1 VSRVTPTDRPETVID
16 GWYVDA
22 AGVPKHK
29 PNWKAHSPS

>member
-22 AGVPKHK
+22 AGMPKHK
-29 PNWKAHSPS
+29 PDRAARLPP